1 MRQKAGKVV
10 FGLLWVTLFY
20 ELLFNPALRETL
32 LAFCKQHTQFAPLVL
47 VAAQL
52 LLASFALPCSPLS
65 VLAGI
70 LWGLYLGIVYS
81 TLATIA
87 SSVWTF
93 FLGRRFLR
101 EGMRGK
107 EPAGWW
113 LTVSRLIERYR
124 WKASMLAHAN
134 PVFPGSS
141 LGYVFGASG
150 LEFRSFLLGAI
161 LGTLPLQLLTVALG
175 SVAGRGSSGFSV
187 KTGVVLGALVAAL
200 AAYKFLAPRLFA
212 RFNGNGGSRT

>member
-1 MRQKAGKVV
+1 VKAKAGKVV
-10 FGLLWVTLFY
+10 FGLLWVGLFY
-20 ELLFNPALRETL
+20 ELVFNPALREPL
-32 LAFCKQHTQFAPLVL
+32 LAFCKAHPQLAPGVLILTQLV
-47 VAAQL
+47 
-52 LLASFALPCSPLS
+52 LASFALPCSPLS

-81 TLATIA
+81 TLATVA

-101 EGMRGK
+101 ERMKGR

-113 LTVSRLIERYR
+113 LAISRLIERYK
-124 WKASMLAHAN
+124 WKAAMLAHAN

-141 LGYVFGASG
+141 LGYVFGASR
-150 LEFRSFLLGAI
+150 LEFGSFLLGAI

-175 SVAGRGSSGFSV
+175 SAAGKGLSGFSV
-187 KTGVVLGALVAAL
+187 KTGVVVGLLVAAL
-200 AAYKFLAPRLFA
+200 IAYKFVAPKLLN
-212 RFNGNGGSRT
+212 RFNGNGGRQA